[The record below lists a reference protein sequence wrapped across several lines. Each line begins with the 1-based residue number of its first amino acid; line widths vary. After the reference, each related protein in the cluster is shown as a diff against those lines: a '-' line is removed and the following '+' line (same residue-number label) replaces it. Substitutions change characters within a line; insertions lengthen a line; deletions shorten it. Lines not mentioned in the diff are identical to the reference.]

1 MHRNKDLTET
11 VMYRFELMH
20 EPYLCFDL
28 IASLLNIQPILA
40 EMGVACPT
48 RNDVEFY
55 DTYRNKYISIQQRG
69 TLKYQTRSQLSTD
82 ALFLSVVRRP
92 DFFEFHQPRPT

>member
-40 EMGVACPT
+40 EKGVACPPLGMT
-48 RNDVEFY
+48 
-55 DTYRNKYISIQQRG
+55 
-69 TLKYQTRSQLSTD
+69 
-82 ALFLSVVRRP
+82 
-92 DFFEFHQPRPT
+92 

>member
-1 MHRNKDLTET
+1 MLDGSGCATRRMHRNKDLTET

-55 DTYRNKYISIQQRG
+55 DKFD
-69 TLKYQTRSQLSTD
+69 TLIT
-82 ALFLSVVRRP
+82 
-92 DFFEFHQPRPT
+92 E